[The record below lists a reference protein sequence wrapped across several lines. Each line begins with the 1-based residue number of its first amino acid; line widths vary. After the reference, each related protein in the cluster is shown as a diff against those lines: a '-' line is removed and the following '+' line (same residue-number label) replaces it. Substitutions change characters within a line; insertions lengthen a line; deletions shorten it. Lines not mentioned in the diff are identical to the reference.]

1 MEDNTLNTLL
11 FQDDLECQYFIE
23 DMVSRGFRIDN
34 ANSHTKATTY
44 YHKGIPGM
52 KVVVNVGNKTA
63 DLYHNDKLIENT

>member
-23 DMVSRGFRIDN
+23 DMVHRGFRIDH

-44 YHKGIPGM
+44 YHKNIPGM

>member
-1 MEDNTLNTLL
+1 MNTLL

-23 DMVSRGFRIDN
+23 DMVSRGFRIDYT
-34 ANSHTKATTY
+34 NSHTKATTY

-52 KVVVNVGNKTA
+52 KVVVNVSNKTA